1 MEVFFLCKTSSRP
14 FRLCSFCAFDFPF
27 RGNFFGSFASWVFFF
42 FFCPPFRWAGEEGGG
57 SGVHLVFLWGASS
70 PPARLWSGERGGSAS
85 GHLSVACGL
94 APSSPPPSGG
104 WGRGSWLSCCRRPF
118 PASPRLLTLP
128 NSHRTFHDVGIW
140 GSLQSLAPAFYP
152 PASPALR
159 SVARGW
165 IRGLGPVRL
174 ALVDVAVALALSPLT
189 VRGLAVVSVGD
200 GRRPLHALLVDAHAV
215 SGRVLLTAAALSVGA
230 LGRVVPGLD
239 PRIDI
244 GHAVTS
250 LGVRGRGLLAAAA
263 PTVSVR
269 VSLPVGGCGAFVR
282 DRTLSHIARL
292 TARGH
297 ACDSL
302 LLLPACGPWK
312 QAGWPDVG
320 HRRVWGPLSLS
331 LLWPGAA
338 AGVPPVLE
346 GRPLPLSRLFFP
358 GACQVRLELVWL
370 LFPGSIWSLGGCD
383 RFCSSV
389 VGYRVSR
396 FGCCWGGHFVCCDC
410 DACWGWRFLPA
421 APAAVPGVSGD
432 QQRQGVSRSRGRRSR
447 SSGDGTDRRASSA
460 PGEGLLLLPALR
472 VVGGEALSLFHR
484 FVCG

>member
-1 MEVFFLCKTSSRP
+1 MLCCVLCFGSLAQGELWKCSFLCKTSSRP
-14 FRLCSFCAFDFPF
+14 SGSVPSAPSTSLFAETSLEVSLPGSSSSSSSLPLGGQGK
-27 RGNFFGSFASWVFFF
+27 RG
-42 FFCPPFRWAGEEGGG
+42 GGG

-104 WGRGSWLSCCRRPF
+104 GGAGVGSLAADALF

-174 ALVDVAVALALSPLT
+174 ALVDVAVAVALSPLT
-189 VRGLAVVSVGD
+189 VCGLAVVSVGD

-215 SGRVLLTAAALSVGA
+215 SGRGLLTAAALSVGA

-239 PRIDI
+239 PRVDI

-250 LGVRGRGLLAAAA
+250 LGVRGRGLLPAAA

-269 VSLPVGGCGAFVR
+269 VFPACRGVQRVRSRSHALPNRSLARSRSCVR
-282 DRTLSHIARL
+282 LPASPARL
-292 TARGH
+292 RAVEAGRLARRGPQEGVGSLCLS
-297 ACDSL
+297 ASCGLVQRRASL
-302 LLLPACGPWK
+302 LFWRGVHCRSPVCFFQELAK
-312 QAGWPDVG
+312 FVM
-320 HRRVWGPLSLS
+320 SLS
-331 LLWPGAA
+331 GSSSLGASGVLAGVTASAAVSWGIACPASAA
-338 AGVPPVLE
+338 AGAATLCAATVTPAGAGVFACC
-346 GRPLPLSRLFFP
+346 SR
-358 GACQVRLELVWL
+358 CCSWRVW
-370 LFPGSIWSLGGCD
+370 
-383 RFCSSV
+383 
-389 VGYRVSR
+389 
-396 FGCCWGGHFVCCDC
+396 
-410 DACWGWRFLPA
+410 
-421 APAAVPGVSGD
+421 
-432 QQRQGVSRSRGRRSR
+432 
-447 SSGDGTDRRASSA
+447 
-460 PGEGLLLLPALR
+460 
-472 VVGGEALSLFHR
+472 
-484 FVCG
+484 